1 MKNLLAK
8 RVKKNNKGF
17 TLVELIIVIAIIAI
31 LIAVLAPNYVRYV
44 DRSRWSSDRN
54 DCESLL
60 GEVRNAIVVA
70 QNENDNVNANQGE
83 ITVSS
88 TGTTQDGNVDSH
100 IIDALNE
107 SDPNWD
113 KGKVKHKNKQ
123 LMPGDKKG
131 NEKQYATYKITISDG
146 GAIGVWDGQTATTSA
161 GTGTGTN

>member
-31 LIAVLAPNYVRYV
+31 LVAVLAPNYVRYV

-60 GEVRNAIVVA
+60 GEVRNAIVEA
-70 QNENDNVNANQGE
+70 QNDNDGVDASKGT

-88 TGTTQDGNVDSH
+88 SGTTYKDVDQH
-100 IIDALNE
+100 ILTALSDA
-107 SDPNWD
+107 DANWNN
-113 KGKVKHKNKQ
+113 GKVKHKNKQ
-123 LMPGDKKG
+123 SMPGDSSGAAKDYK
-131 NEKQYATYKITISDG
+131 TYTITLSDG
-146 GAIGVWDGQTATTSA
+146 GAKGEWSKD
-161 GTGTGTN
+161 

>member
-60 GEVRNAIVVA
+60 QEVRTAIVDT
-70 QNENDNVNANQGE
+70 QNDGGTVNSGE
-83 ITVSS
+83 ITVVFKRRLK
-88 TGTTQDGNVDSH
+88 TL
-100 IIDALNE
+100 ILNILVLKLSIRMIRSYQE
-107 SDPNWD
+107 SQ
-113 KGKVKHKNKQ
+113 Q
-123 LMPGDKKG
+123 LQPIKL
-131 NEKQYATYKITISDG
+131 I
-146 GAIGVWDGQTATTSA
+146 
-161 GTGTGTN
+161 

>member
-31 LIAVLAPNYVRYV
+31 LVAVLAPNYVRHV

-60 GEVRNAIVVA
+60 QEVRTAIVDT
-70 QNENDNVNANQGE
+70 QNDGGTVNSGT

-88 TGTTQDGNVDSH
+88 GNTTTTITGDLITHLVAADKAWSDGR
-100 IIDALNE
+100 I
-107 SDPNWD
+107 
-113 KGKVKHKNKQ
+113 KHKNPQK
-123 LMPGDKKG
+123 LPGESDAKMHS
-131 NEKQYATYKITISDG
+131 TYTITVDSDG
-146 GAIGVWDGQTATTSA
+146 ASGAWS
-161 GTGTGTN
+161 